1 MKKEKKVGNA
11 KKNRKPPTSRKQ
23 LRKLGEPR
31 RKMSRVEEKSTQD
44 ENELQVVNSN
54 PRPKPGEEGPTA
66 VEVGDGGKIEAGVER
81 PRKSPSPAAKTVNKR
96 QEKRTKKEESRTK
109 RELKAKMRKEKATMR
124 KKKKK
129 EQEETMRKKGEK
141 RTRNQPKIVKWLEKH
156 DGGQR
161 KTHPGGK
168 KGVG

>member
-1 MKKEKKVGNA
+1 M
-11 KKNRKPPTSRKQ
+11 
-23 LRKLGEPR
+23 
-31 RKMSRVEEKSTQD
+31 
-44 ENELQVVNSN
+44 
-54 PRPKPGEEGPTA
+54 
-66 VEVGDGGKIEAGVER
+66 
-81 PRKSPSPAAKTVNKR
+81 
-96 QEKRTKKEESRTK
+96 
-109 RELKAKMRKEKATMR
+109 KAKMRKEKAAMR